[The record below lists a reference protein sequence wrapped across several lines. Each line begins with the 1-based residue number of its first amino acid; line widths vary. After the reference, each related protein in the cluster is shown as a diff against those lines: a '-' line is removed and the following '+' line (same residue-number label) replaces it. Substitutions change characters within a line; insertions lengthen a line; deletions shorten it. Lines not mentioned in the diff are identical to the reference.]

1 MNKQTKKNAISNN
14 DATVFDFLSEAEA
27 EKYKDA
33 LKIVNEANET
43 AKWVDDYMKQF
54 LENNYFEYY
63 PQDFITKIRQCVI
76 ALKRKGHL
84 REDPYNSFYNS
95 ELSKRIKIEKTY
107 SIDTSDLE

>member
-1 MNKQTKKNAISNN
+1 MSKQTKKNTMPNN
-14 DATVFDFLSEAEA
+14 DVTVFDFLSESEA

-54 LENNYFEYY
+54 LKDRSFENY
-63 PQDFITKIRQCVI
+63 PQDFIAKIRQCVI
-76 ALKRKGHL
+76 ALKRKGCL

-107 SIDTSDLE
+107 SIDTSDLV